1 MVPPP
6 VPRRGSQAGRRPATA
21 GGTFATSSPWRWLAS
36 GGRTRRSFAT
46 GSLDVIIPVRTLSL
60 DLRNPF
66 LVCLFPLA
74 ARPAAHPPTHPKTAG
89 SAPWRPISTAGRR
102 RVRRIPRQS
111 HQPGRSASCLATP
124 AFELA
129 ARSLIFDRFHSSS
142 FSFSALTRRSPT
154 LCARAQAASQPV
166 STLGQRQRPSPTW
179 GRRLPSRPAILALVR
194 ARSGRS
200 RRPRRVP
207 PWHASNVST
216 FAASRLGCPLEAY
229 I

>member
-1 MVPPP
+1 MLSSLSCTPSCPPSDP
-6 VPRRGSQAGRRPATA
+6 PQNSRFCSLAADFDRRSPPSPAH
-21 GGTFATSSPWRWLAS
+21 SSAEPSARTICLVFGHPS
-36 GGRTRRSFAT
+36 LRTRRP
-46 GSLDVIIPVRTLSL
+46 IL
-60 DLRNPF
+60 DLRSI
-66 LVCLFPLA
+66 LPL
-74 ARPAAHPPTHPKTAG
+74 
-89 SAPWRPISTAGRR
+89 
-102 RVRRIPRQS
+102 
-111 HQPGRSASCLATP
+111 
-124 AFELA
+124 
-129 ARSLIFDRFHSSS
+129 S
-142 FSFSALTRRSPT
+142 FSFSAFTRRSPT